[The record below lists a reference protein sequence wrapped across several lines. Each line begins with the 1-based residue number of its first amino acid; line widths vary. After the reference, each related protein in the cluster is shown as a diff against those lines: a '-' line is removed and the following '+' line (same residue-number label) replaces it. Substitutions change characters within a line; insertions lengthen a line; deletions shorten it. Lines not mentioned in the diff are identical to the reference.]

1 MRGLLLA
8 AAAMAVAGTAA
19 ASVAAPSPRQA
30 APAQRDWT
38 RAVAQTPEGGFRMGN
53 PNAPVKVI
61 EYGSLGCPTCARFA
75 AESSAPLLAEVRS
88 GKVSF
93 EFRNYVLSAPDL
105 AAAVLSRCAGP
116 AAYFRL
122 NEAFFSAQGE
132 WLGRVQAASEARMAE
147 IAKLAP
153 EQQLAPLASIAGLDA
168 IAAQS
173 GVAPARA
180 KQCLADPATVER
192 LVAMRRAA
200 WASYRVA
207 GTPTFIVNGQKVHA
221 HAWSEL
227 APLLRPPGG

>member
-1 MRGLLLA
+1 MRRLLLA

-19 ASVAAPSPRQA
+19 ATVAAPSPRQA

-38 RAVAQTPEGGFRMGN
+38 KAIVQTPEGGFRMGN
-53 PNAPVKVI
+53 PDAPVKVI

-75 AESSAPLLAEVRS
+75 AEGGTPLLAEVRS
-88 GKVSF
+88 GKISF

-122 NEAFFSAQGE
+122 NDAFFGTQEE
-132 WLGRVQAASEARMAE
+132 WLGRVQAAPEAKMAE
-147 IAKLAP
+147 IAKLPP
-153 EQQLAPLASIAGLDA
+153 EQQLAPLASLAGLDA
-168 IAAQS
+168 IAARS

-180 KQCLADPATVER
+180 RQCLGNAETVER

-221 HAWSEL
+221 HGWSEL